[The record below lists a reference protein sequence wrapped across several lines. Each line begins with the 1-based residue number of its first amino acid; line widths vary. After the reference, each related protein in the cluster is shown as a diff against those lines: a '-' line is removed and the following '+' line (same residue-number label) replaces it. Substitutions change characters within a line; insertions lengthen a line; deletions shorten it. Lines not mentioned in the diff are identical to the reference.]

1 MALPKKYLPL
11 PSPAVATINYIDLA
25 EGVTILNGYTTEKAG
40 TTQYGLTTGTPYS
53 YLVSTSGSLGTNAS
67 FSGSFYTGELNRP
80 MLLKGTAIVS
90 MTWRVTNST
99 SSNNNF
105 PFARLRKYDGTTTT
119 EIAEVSGSI
128 VSSAAGLM
136 RTTSLKITNI
146 PATLIKAGEQIEMN
160 VGITGENAGNSPR
173 GFIAHDPQNRDD
185 DWFTT
190 GNFDTTKLII
200 GIPSKIN

>member
-1 MALPKKYLPL
+1 MPLPKKYLAL
-11 PSPAVATINYIDLA
+11 PSPAVATINYVDLA
-25 EGVTILNGYTTEKAG
+25 EGITIFNGYTTEAAG
-40 TTQYGLTTGTPYS
+40 ATNYGITTGYS
-53 YLVSTSGSLGTNAS
+53 YLVSTSGALGTNAS

-80 MLLKGTAIVS
+80 LLLKGTAVVS

-119 EIAEVSGSI
+119 QIGETSGSI
-128 VSSAAGLM
+128 VNSGGGKM
-136 RTTSLKITNI
+136 RTTSLKIINI
-146 PATLIKAGEQIEMN
+146 PSTLIKIGEQIEMN

-173 GFIAHDPQNRDD
+173 GFIAHDPQNRAD

-200 GIPSKIN
+200 GIPSKIQ